1 MATNAQ
7 RGTGETHVDTFHAP
21 LVTEARSYGA
31 ALERLLSAQKSAA
44 GVPAYLRWVNR
55 PLGRRLAAL
64 AYVARLTPNQV
75 TMLSMAVSAVGIA
88 VLVLVSPTLPAA
100 LIACL
105 AMLLGY
111 ALDSADG
118 QLARLTGS
126 SGPSGEYLDHVADA
140 VRQPA
145 THLAIAASLYLR
157 SDLTAEWPVLVA
169 IGFATVT
176 SVWFFA
182 QILAASLLPK
192 RAVPL
197 GSAAPPWVSFVKIPY
212 DVGFL
217 YLLLLLLPWA
227 WTFVTLYVALFV
239 FTVGVASLSMWRKYQ
254 ALHDSSSFS

>member
-1 MATNAQ
+1 MDTAQ
-7 RGTGETHVDTFHAP
+7 SL
-21 LVTEARSYGA
+21 LVTETRSYRDG
-31 ALERLLSAQKSAA
+31 LERLLAAQKSAA

-64 AYVARLTPNQV
+64 AYVVGLTPNQV
-75 TMLSMAVSAVGIA
+75 TLLSSAVSAVGIGVIALVTPTWPAA
-88 VLVLVSPTLPAA
+88 VLAT
-100 LIACL
+100 L

-145 THLAIAASLYLR
+145 THLAIAASLHYR
-157 SDLTAEWPVLVA
+157 DDLAPGWPVAVA
-169 IGFATVT
+169 IVFATLA

-192 RAVPL
+192 QAVPL
-197 GSAAPPWVSFVKIPY
+197 GSTAPAWVSFVKIPY

-217 YLLLLLLPWA
+217 YLLILLTPWA
-227 WTFVTLYVALFV
+227 WTFVSLYVALFA
-239 FTVGVASLSMWRKYQ
+239 FTAAVAGLSLWRKYQ
-254 ALHDSSSFS
+254 ALRAASSLV